1 MQTENSNR
9 NLPKTLIVLCKLKTV
24 TETCPKINCIM
35 QTKTVTETCV
45 KKMNTENSNRNLS
58 KPYIVLCNLK
68 TVTETCLKNKLYYA
82 NCKR

>member
-1 MQTENSNR
+1 MH
-9 NLPKTLIVLCKLKTV
+9 
-24 TETCPKINCIM
+24 
-35 QTKTVTETCV
+35 
-45 KKMNTENSNRNLS
+45 TENSNRNLS